1 MFNYCKLMRTTPKKK
16 KCRKVYS
23 GKVIFKIIK
32 ERVKKGLSLK
42 SSTQTLSVLKTL
54 LLTVTEL
61 LVRKI
66 VLSRTDCLSPTTTKI
81 KGQHG
86 KQKCSKT
93 SRLERPTF
101 QQEKQC
107 TEVSMIFSVTL
118 LFKIFV
124 Y

>member
-66 VLSRTDCLSPTTTKI
+66 VLSRTDSFPYHHQNKRTTWQTKMFKDI
-81 KGQHG
+81 KIGEANISTRKAMHRG
-86 KQKCSKT
+86 
-93 SRLERPTF
+93 EHD
-101 QQEKQC
+101 
-107 TEVSMIFSVTL
+107 L
-118 LFKIFV
+118 LCHSSF
-124 Y
+124 